1 MQELAKQNKMVY
13 LKLPNCKYHSN
24 ISIKIVEKKLKSI
37 QRGQK
42 LGEIQ
47 NLYDE
52 KKYAEL
58 AYILQD
64 TFKFA
69 KQGNK
74 FLSVN
79 DNIVDRE
86 QQLSMLLDSL
96 WQLQQYE
103 ECYVWAEA
111 CLNEAWQNYL
121 NASDDIEQKK
131 WTRSVLMA
139 LEKLE
144 ACTIE
149 VSTFVVKYLP
159 EARLSRLVQNL
170 VHIVCN
176 QLDVSENT
184 VEMPLETVLPWILL
198 HYVLQYKEDK
208 ERAKAE
214 SSYKNKHSSNYSES
228 DDEDEGVPASIMILF
243 IAHDFMGRHSWC
255 CYNEAKL
262 LFFTLNLVIP
272 KLETPQFSSIK
283 SKVSKYLEQIFYCLY
298 GHYNKVNKGRPK
310 HIEDHGVPQMKVTW
324 EGAQLLFNFY
334 KPKQIPEFHSPRTL
348 TINADTEDLFKRII
362 KLIPQESDPNQ
373 VIDEMMAY
381 IMGERDT
388 MPTVKKLLPHSM
400 STIYYL
406 LADFCFKNCKWSPAI
421 RYYLLDLCFHPTRL
435 SSWTG
440 LAMSSGTVIETWLN
454 KYKPM
459 CVVLQTFLL
468 I

>member
-1 MQELAKQNKMVY
+1 MQELEKQNKVVY
-13 LKLPNCKYHSN
+13 LKLPNCKYNSK

-79 DNIVDRE
+79 DNIVDRV

-121 NASDDIEQKK
+121 NATDDVEQKK
-131 WTRSVLMA
+131 WTSSILMA

-144 ACTIE
+144 TCTIE

-159 EARLSRLVQNL
+159 ETRLSRLVQNL

-176 QLDVSENT
+176 QLDVSETT
-184 VEMPLETVLPWILL
+184 VEMPLETVLPWIIL

-214 SSYKNKHSSNYSES
+214 SSYKNKHNSNYSES

-255 CYNEAKL
+255 CYNEAK
-262 LFFTLNLVIP
+262 T
-272 KLETPQFSSIK
+272 
-283 SKVSKYLEQIFYCLY
+283 C
-298 GHYNKVNKGRPK
+298 
-310 HIEDHGVPQMKVTW
+310 
-324 EGAQLLFNFY
+324 
-334 KPKQIPEFHSPRTL
+334 
-348 TINADTEDLFKRII
+348 
-362 KLIPQESDPNQ
+362 
-373 VIDEMMAY
+373 
-381 IMGERDT
+381 
-388 MPTVKKLLPHSM
+388 
-400 STIYYL
+400 
-406 LADFCFKNCKWSPAI
+406 
-421 RYYLLDLCFHPTRL
+421 
-435 SSWTG
+435 
-440 LAMSSGTVIETWLN
+440 
-454 KYKPM
+454 
-459 CVVLQTFLL
+459 FLL
-468 I
+468 